1 MQNQPQRDLN
11 MVQYKRSDIGVLEMS
26 EPVKVLIIDDQNIP
40 RLLFKMMIEKS
51 LDYELVGELSRA
63 DDAIDFISTHDVD
76 LCITD
81 VVMQEGRNGLSVAA
95 AIKEKFPDVKIIVT
109 TSMPDDSYLKYA
121 REIGVESFW
130 YKEMNDMPLPEV
142 MNRTVNGES
151 VYPGVAPVVEIGWMK
166 SNELTE
172 RELDVLRLLTEGL
185 TDQEIADEL
194 VISKATVRTHIK
206 HMCAK
211 SGLSRM
217 RLAIEARVL
226 GITIMD

>member
-1 MQNQPQRDLN
+1 
-11 MVQYKRSDIGVLEMS
+11 MS

-40 RLLFKMMIEKS
+40 RLLFKMMVDNS
-51 LDYELVGELSRA
+51 QDYELVGELSRA
-63 DDAIDFISTHDVD
+63 DEAIDFISSHDVD

-95 AIKEKFPDVKIIVT
+95 AIKERFPEVKIIVT

-130 YKEMNDMPLPEV
+130 YKEMNDMPLLEV
-142 MNRTVNGES
+142 MTRTMNGDS
-151 VYPGVAPVVEIGWMK
+151 VYPGEAPVVDIGWMK
-166 SNELTE
+166 SNELTD

-194 VISKATVRTHIK
+194 KVSKATVRTHIK
-206 HMCAK
+206 HMCSK

-226 GITIMD
+226 GVAVMD